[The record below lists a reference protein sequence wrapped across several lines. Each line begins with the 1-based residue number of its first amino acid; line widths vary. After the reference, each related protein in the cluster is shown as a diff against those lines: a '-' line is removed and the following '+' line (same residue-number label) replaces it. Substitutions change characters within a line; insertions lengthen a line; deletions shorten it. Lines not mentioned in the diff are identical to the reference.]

1 MQIFKLRTEDIIC
14 KESLP
19 RLREEMGDLKSLSDS
34 FLKFGQIAP
43 IIVTP
48 CPTKEADQP
57 LKYYLIAG
65 ERRLEACKIIGI
77 EANCVSKDSMNDIEM
92 RELEIEENVKRKQFT
107 AAEELK
113 AIEELHNMKVAK
125 HGKAAAGAD
134 KSGWGAEETGKILGL
149 SAGAVNDKLKLAK
162 VMKAFPQLAELKK
175 ESDIRSAVKKIEAVG
190 KRTQAIHDLKLRPRD
205 QNKIWGLLNL
215 ETGMAYDFLAKQA
228 NRSFNLVFTDPPY
241 GIKIDKVQTPQG
253 NKVGSF
259 TFSDEFGAAIS
270 LYHELAK
277 ESFRVTKDN
286 GYAVIFFAPELYEI
300 IKRSFIQAGWLTN
313 HRPLIWVKGTSG
325 QTNQPA
331 MWPSNCYEMFFI
343 FRKKDSRLVQEG
355 QPDWLQCNIVTGEKR
370 LHPTEK
376 PVELLR
382 RIIKRL
388 AQPGHKLI
396 DPFMGSGSSLE
407 AGILE
412 QLEVAG
418 NDLAPECHDMA
429 FSRLSNLRGE
439 LK

>member
-1 MQIFKLRTEDIIC
+1 MQIFKLNPENIIC
-14 KESLP
+14 KENLP
-19 RLREEMGDLKSLSDS
+19 RLREEMGDLKSLAES
-34 FLKFGQIAP
+34 FSKFGQIAP
-43 IIVTP
+43 IVVTP
-48 CPTKEADQP
+48 STTKEADKP

-65 ERRLEACKIIGI
+65 ERRLEACKILGI
-77 EANCVSKDSMNDIEM
+77 DANCVSKDSMDDVQM
-92 RELEIEENVKRKQFT
+92 RELEIEENIKRKQFT
-107 AAEELK
+107 PAEELK
-113 AIEELHNMKVAK
+113 AIEELHNMKVK
-125 HGKAAAGAD
+125 QHGKASAGAD
-134 KSGWGAEETGKILGL
+134 KSGWGATETAKILGI

-162 VMKAFPQLAELKK
+162 VMSAYPELGNLKN
-175 ESDIRSAVKKIEAVG
+175 ESDIRKAVKKIESVG
-190 KRTQAIHDLKLRPRD
+190 RRAQAIHELKKRPSN
-205 QNKIWGLLNL
+205 QNKISGLLTI
-215 ETGMAYDFLAKQA
+215 ETGDANEFIRKQG
-228 NRSFNLVFTDPPY
+228 NRIYNVVFTDPPY
-241 GIKIDKVQTPQG
+241 GIKIDKVQSTSSS
-253 NKVGSF
+253 KVGQF
-259 TFSDEFGAAIS
+259 TFSDEFSDAIM
-270 LYHELAK
+270 LYHNLAK

-300 IKRSFIQAGWLTN
+300 IKRSFMEAGWITN

-343 FRKKDSRLVQEG
+343 FRKKDSRLIQEG
-355 QPDWLQCNIVTGEKR
+355 QPDWIQCNIVTGEAR

-382 RIIKRL
+382 TILKRL
-388 AQPGHKLI
+388 CLPGHKLI

-429 FSRLSNLRGE
+429 FSRLQR
-439 LK
+439 LKTDG